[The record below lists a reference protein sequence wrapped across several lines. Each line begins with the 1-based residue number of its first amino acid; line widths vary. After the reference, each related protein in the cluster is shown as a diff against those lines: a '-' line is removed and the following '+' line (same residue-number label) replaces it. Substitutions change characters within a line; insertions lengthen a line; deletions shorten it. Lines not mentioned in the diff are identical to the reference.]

1 MPKAIDEALD
11 RDQRERER
19 RMSELELVPN
29 GAPLDFLEAV
39 MRNPELSL
47 PVRMRAA
54 IEAAPYRHPKLSA
67 TAIMSGQDFGSLL
80 DARLARN
87 APPKQIAPPV
97 PHDPAELLPK
107 APASSDRRF
116 RRA

>member
-1 MPKAIDEALD
+1 MNGLPSFADPANLEPTQRPEAIELASDAMSLD
-11 RDQRERER
+11 LLRAVYRNRD
-19 RMSELELVPN
+19 
-29 GAPLDFLEAV
+29 
-39 MRNPELSL
+39 LSL

-54 IEAAPYRHPKLSA
+54 IEAAPYEHPKLSA
-67 TAIMSGQDFGSLL
+67 TAYMSGQDFGALL

-87 APPKQIAPPV
+87 APAKQIAPPV

-107 APASSDRRF
+107 SPASSDRRF